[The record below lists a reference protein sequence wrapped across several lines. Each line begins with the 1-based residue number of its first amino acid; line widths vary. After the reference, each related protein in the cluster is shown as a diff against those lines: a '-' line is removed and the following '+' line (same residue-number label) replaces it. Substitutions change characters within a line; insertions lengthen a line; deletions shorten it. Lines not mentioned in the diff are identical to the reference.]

1 MSQVKTLTVF
11 NARTTTGTSEIF
23 QPWGTRRTIEVTVSG
38 TGAVSTTVVV
48 QISNDE
54 TNWIT
59 LTTLAVSG
67 TTTATDGA
75 AMDAAWRYMRLNMTA
90 LSGTGAAVTAIVGS
104 HNG

>member
-11 NARTTTGTSEIF
+11 NARTSTGASDVF
-23 QPWGTRRTIEVTVSG
+23 QPWGTRRTVEITVAG
-38 TGAVSTTVVV
+38 TGAVSTTVQV

-54 TNWIT
+54 SNWIN
-59 LTTLAVSG
+59 LTTLTVAG

-75 AMDAAWRYMRLNMTA
+75 AMDAAWRYMRLNITA

>member
-11 NARTTTGTSEIF
+11 NARTTTGASEVF

-59 LTTLAVSG
+59 LNTLTVSG